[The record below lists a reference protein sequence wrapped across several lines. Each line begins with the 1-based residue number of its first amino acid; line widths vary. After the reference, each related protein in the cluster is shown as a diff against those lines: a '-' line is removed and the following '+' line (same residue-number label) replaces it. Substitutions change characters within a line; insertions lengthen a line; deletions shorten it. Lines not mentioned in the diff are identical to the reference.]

1 MSESLPSSQR
11 QLVSTISADGMLE
24 LTLREVPVP
33 TPKDDE
39 VLVRI
44 GASPINPSDLGLLFG
59 TADVSAAEF
68 SSANGTPT
76 VRAPVPEKLRAP
88 MAARFDQTLPAGN
101 EGAGVVVAAGSDASA
116 LLGRT
121 VAVLGGAMYS
131 EYRALKA
138 RDCLLLPEGT
148 TAVEGASCFV
158 NPLTA
163 LGMIETMKAEGHT
176 ALVHTAAAS
185 NLGQMLNRIALAD
198 GVDLVNIVRKP
209 EQAQLLRDQGARYVC
224 NSSEPNFMS
233 DLIDAL
239 DASGATI
246 AFDATGGG
254 NLTNQILTAMEA
266 ALSRNAGEFS
276 RYGST
281 THKQVYIYGGLDR
294 GATTLNRGYGMA
306 WGIGGWLLPPFLQKI
321 GHEAAQRLRDRV
333 AAEIT
338 TTFASSYTNEV
349 TLAEALSEQALKE
362 YALQA
367 TGKKY
372 LVRPDLA
379 D

>member
-1 MSESLPSSQR
+1 MSDSLPSSQQ
-11 QLVSTISADGMLE
+11 QLVSTISSAGVLE

-39 VLVRI
+39 LLVRI
-44 GASPINPSDLGLLFG
+44 GAAPINPSDLGLLFG

-68 SSANGTPT
+68 TEVDGVPV

-101 EGAGVVVAAGSDASA
+101 EGAGEVVATGSGAEA

-121 VAVLGGAMYS
+121 VAVLGGAMYGQ
-131 EYRALKA
+131 YRALKA
-138 RDCLLLPEGT
+138 RDCLPLPEGT
-148 TAVEGASCFV
+148 TAAEGASCFV

-163 LGMIETMKAEGHT
+163 LGMVETMKAEGHK

-185 NLGQMLNRIALAD
+185 NLGQMLNRICIND

-209 EQAQLLRDQGARYVC
+209 EQAQLLRDQGATYVC
-224 NSSEPNFMS
+224 NSSEPEFMGS
-233 DLIDAL
+233 LIEAL

-276 RYGST
+276 RYGSV

-294 GATTLNRGYGMA
+294 GPTTLNRGYGMA

-321 GHEAAQRLRDRV
+321 GHEAAQKLRERV
-333 AAEIT
+333 AAEIK
-338 TTFASSYTNEV
+338 TTFASGYTNEV

-372 LVRPDLA
+372 LVRPNA
-379 D
+379 